1 MNRQPQRSGP
11 QAVMAEY
18 EILTKAW
25 SIIKNHRDIL
35 TTGTEL
41 EWQIVT
47 QEAQNLFQMGNT
59 SEQKILAQRVAGALM
74 DYFGEIGKKWEPS
87 DTQRG

>member
-1 MNRQPQRSGP
+1 MSKQPQQSGT
-11 QAVMAEY
+11 QAVMVEY
-18 EILTKAW
+18 EIFTKAW

-47 QEAQNLFQMGNT
+47 QEAQNLYSLGNAP
-59 SEQKILAQRVAGALM
+59 EQKILAQRVASALM
-74 DYFGEIGKKWEPS
+74 DYYSEIGQKWEPK
-87 DTQRG
+87 

>member
-1 MNRQPQRSGP
+1 MSKQPQQGGT
-11 QAVMAEY
+11 QAVMVEY
-18 EILTKAW
+18 EIFTKAW

-47 QEAQNLFQMGNT
+47 QEAQNLYSLGST
-59 SEQKILAQRVAGALM
+59 PEQKILAQRVASALM
-74 DYFGEIGKKWEPS
+74 DYYSEIGQKWEPK
-87 DTQRG
+87 

>member
-1 MNRQPQRSGP
+1 MSKQPQQSGT
-11 QAVMAEY
+11 QAVMVEY
-18 EILTKAW
+18 EIFTKAW

-47 QEAQNLFQMGNT
+47 QEAQNLYSLGNT
-59 SEQKILAQRVAGALM
+59 PEQKILAQRVASALM
-74 DYFGEIGKKWEPS
+74 DYYGEIGKKWAPK
-87 DTQRG
+87 

>member
-1 MNRQPQRSGP
+1 MSKQPQQGGT
-11 QAVMAEY
+11 QAVKVEY
-18 EILTKAW
+18 EIFTKAW

-47 QEAQNLFQMGNT
+47 QEAQNLYSLGNT
-59 SEQKILAQRVAGALM
+59 PEQKILAQRVASALM
-74 DYFGEIGKKWEPS
+74 DYYGEIGKKWEPK
-87 DTQRG
+87 